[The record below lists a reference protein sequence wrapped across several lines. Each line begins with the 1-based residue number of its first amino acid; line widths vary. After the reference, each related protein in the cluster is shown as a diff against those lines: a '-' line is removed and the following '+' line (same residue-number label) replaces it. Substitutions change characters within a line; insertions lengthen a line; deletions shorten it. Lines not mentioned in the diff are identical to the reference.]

1 MGSILP
7 LLPEKKEM
15 FVIVGG
21 HKTRASK
28 ANKFG
33 FPCMTTN
40 DSRNSR
46 QKVNL
51 LKLTPSVFVQV
62 LCFVLFCFC
71 FCFFITVKF
80 FFLRFKLAFYP
91 KDTPR
96 KLKYMSVQKFPSQEM
111 TILNVEFFSFS
122 FFSTVFT
129 KETEQSQLKEIITSR
144 LFGVGYSK
152 SSQVIAPI
160 FFFY

>member
-1 MGSILP
+1 
-7 LLPEKKEM
+7 M
-15 FVIVGG
+15 FVIAGG

-62 LCFVLFCFC
+62 LCFVLFCFV
-71 FCFFITVKF
+71 FFITVKC
-80 FFLRFKLAFYP
+80 FFLCFKFAFHP

-96 KLKYMSVQKFPSQEM
+96 KLKYMSVQKFPSQEI
-111 TILNVEFFSFS
+111 TILNVEYFSFS
-122 FFSTVFT
+122 FFFNSVHQRDRA
-129 KETEQSQLKEIITSR
+129 KPTERNHYK
-144 LFGVGYSK
+144 
-152 SSQVIAPI
+152 
-160 FFFY
+160 